1 MLMGVYSIDDQKNGR
16 ERPTRRKKKSLGEGG
31 KHHDPRYHTP
41 QGKPQRG
48 AAPSKKAIDMSI
60 GPKWEAIE
68 GVRTKTRAFLKNQ
81 GLSKELID
89 ALTMV
94 CSELVENGMKYG
106 YFERPESRLKLKL
119 HILEKNVIAEVTHPT
134 SANAAQHLR
143 RLDKTIQWIRGY
155 QDPFQA
161 YIEKLK
167 EVARRP
173 INDSESGLG
182 LVRIAYE
189 GKSIL
194 DFFVAEDNAL
204 NVSAIAG
211 VEKGLRR

>member
-1 MLMGVYSIDDQKNGR
+1 MGVYSIDDQKNGR
-16 ERPTRRKKKSLGEGG
+16 EGPTRRKKKVLGEGG
-31 KHHDPRYHTP
+31 KHHDSRYHAP
-41 QGKPQRG
+41 QGKPQRD
-48 AAPSKKAIDMSI
+48 ATPSKKAIGMSI

-68 GVRTKTRAFLKNQ
+68 GVRTKTRAFLKNH
-81 GLSKELID
+81 GLSKELMD
-89 ALTMV
+89 AITMV

-119 HILEKNVIAEVTHPT
+119 HILEKNIIAEVTHPI

-211 VEKGLRR
+211 VEKGLWR